1 VTLLASQPLTLQTIT
16 VHQAAWYRKD
26 CATFS
31 GTIALVRRW
40 LCISTFPYL

>member
-1 VTLLASQPLTLQTIT
+1 